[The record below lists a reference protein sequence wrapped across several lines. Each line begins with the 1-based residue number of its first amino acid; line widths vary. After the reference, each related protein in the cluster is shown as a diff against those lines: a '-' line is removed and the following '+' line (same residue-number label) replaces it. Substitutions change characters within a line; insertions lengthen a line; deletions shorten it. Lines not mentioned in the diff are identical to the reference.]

1 MKIIP
6 LSPPIDH
13 FTLCSSFCEE
23 SQLSGGF
30 EDKLDEKLSLS
41 EDQRISS
48 LQAIS
53 ERQTRIRNRNWF
65 KGMDGTLAPSLTLA
79 TSHCTNCSL
88 CTLQRRFC
96 HAWRNRIEGTRCPSA
111 RLGENKEPIETQV
124 SARGIKQSLEKCGIV
139 DRRVTSVWV

>member
-53 ERQTRIRNRNWF
+53 ERQTQIRNHNWF
-65 KGMDGTLAPSLTLA
+65 KVMDGKASL
-79 TSHCTNCSL
+79 SHPCNISL
-88 CTLQRRFC
+88 Y
-96 HAWRNRIEGTRCPSA
+96 
-111 RLGENKEPIETQV
+111 
-124 SARGIKQSLEKCGIV
+124 
-139 DRRVTSVWV
+139 

>member
-1 MKIIP
+1 MKIIT

-23 SQLSGGF
+23 SHLSGGF

-65 KGMDGTLAPSLTLA
+65 KVMEGKASL
-79 TSHCTNCSL
+79 SHPCNISL
-88 CTLQRRFC
+88 Y
-96 HAWRNRIEGTRCPSA
+96 
-111 RLGENKEPIETQV
+111 
-124 SARGIKQSLEKCGIV
+124 
-139 DRRVTSVWV
+139 